1 MVLVFLSP
9 TLCNKNFILTH
20 SLLFFQFSTVHCKT
34 LSECFSSYT
43 VKYYATSPVASA
55 SYKNKSE
62 KLMGACLPLE
72 NKQLPELK
80 LLCFSSSLPIS
91 KGGEK
96 KKAPDS
102 ELVFCSFNC
111 CSVVIK
117 YSIMEHS
124 DSQ

>member
-20 SLLFFQFSTVHCKT
+20 SLPFFQFSTVHCKT

-43 VKYYATSPVASA
+43 LKYYTTRPVASA
-55 SYKNKSE
+55 SCKNKSE

-80 LLCFSSSLPIS
+80 LLCFNSTLATS
-91 KGGEK
+91 KGGK
-96 KKAPDS
+96 KRK
-102 ELVFCSFNC
+102 LQTLN
-111 CSVVIK
+111 
-117 YSIMEHS
+117 
-124 DSQ
+124 